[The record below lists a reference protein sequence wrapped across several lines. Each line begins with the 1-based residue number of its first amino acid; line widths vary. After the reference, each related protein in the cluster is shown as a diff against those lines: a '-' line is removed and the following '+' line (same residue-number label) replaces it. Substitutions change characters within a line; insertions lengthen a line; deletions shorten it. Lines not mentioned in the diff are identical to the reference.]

1 MKVAILG
8 TGYVASAYARA
19 LHFLGHHPLI
29 LSRHWINYFDP
40 DPLGLCLRSHGTELL
55 INAAGFNGASVDDI
69 RAHQDAAYHSLV
81 SLPAYASRLARD
93 LDIPFLHVSTGC
105 VFNGDYPYGETE
117 KPNFTPGL
125 YQHYKLFAEEDVLAS
140 KARAYI
146 FRIRMPFSWHHHPR
160 NWLTKLC
167 RHEKILDGLNSVT
180 FLDEFAMRS
189 FWLIK
194 EKKEPGIY
202 HAAYSLPVRTAEVVR
217 MLTEA
222 KLRSW
227 PIAYWDR
234 QEFQSHHT
242 QRSEAILDCTKF
254 EKAYGSEFGDPI
266 AAIRW
271 CIEHYGGVGPV
282 GRPPASAM

>member
-19 LHFLGHHPLI
+19 MHFLGHHPLI
-29 LSRHWINYFDP
+29 LSRHWINYFDM
-40 DPLGLCLRSHGTELL
+40 DPLRLCLRSHGTELL
-55 INAAGFNGASVDDI
+55 INAAGFSGGSVDDI
-69 RAHQDAAYHSLV
+69 KEHKHAAYHSLV
-81 SLPAYASRLARD
+81 TLPAYASRLARE
-93 LDIPFLHVSTGC
+93 LDIPFLHVSSGC
-105 VFNGDYPYGETE
+105 VFNGAQPFKETD

-125 YQHYKLFAEEDVLAS
+125 YQHYKLFAEEDVLNS

-167 RHEKILDGLNSVT
+167 AHEKILDGFNSVT
-180 FLDEFAMRS
+180 FLDEFALRS

-194 EKKEPGIY
+194 ENKEPGIY
-202 HAAYSLPVRTAEVVR
+202 HAAYPTSVQTLDVVR
-217 MLTEA
+217 LLMEA
-222 KLRSW
+222 KLRTK
-227 PIAYWDR
+227 PIAHWGK
-234 QEFQSHHT
+234 EAFLESHT
-242 QRSEAILDCTKF
+242 ARSEALLNCDKF
-254 EKAYGSEFGDPI
+254 EKAYGSTFGDPLS
-266 AAIRW
+266 AIRW